1 LLAGLAVLAV
11 AILGKVGG
19 AYVGARLSRLGHW
32 EALAIGVGL
41 NARGVIEVIVAT
53 IGVQIGVLSTAG
65 YTIIVLVAVVTSV
78 LAPPLLRLAM
88 TRVERTA
95 DEDLAAHEQGAT
107 DVANS

>member
-1 LLAGLAVLAV
+1 
-11 AILGKVGG
+11 
-19 AYVGARLSRLGHW
+19 
-32 EALAIGVGL
+32 
-41 NARGVIEVIVAT
+41 VIVAT

-95 DEDLAAHEQGAT
+95 DDGLAHARGAKT
-107 DVANS
+107 